1 MAVVYKIYMVFENE
15 SVEGKYIPL
24 LYSADD
30 VPGSN
35 AVLPSDSTTYT
46 FPSGSGIEEKEVYL
60 LKDVIVFGPFVNTTY
75 ASIWMN
81 DQKTE
86 HIIVNAINTRETV
99 KRQFETIKLYFKE
112 GTSIRLKLVYKK
124 HGSNCTHYIGVG
136 G

>member
-1 MAVVYKIYMVFENE
+1 MTAPVPYKIYMVFESV

-24 LYSADD
+24 LYTAPDEIN
-30 VPGSN
+30 SN

-46 FPSGSGIEEKEVYL
+46 FPSSGGIGEKEVYQ
-60 LKDVIVFGPFVNTTY
+60 LKDVVVFEITPNSTYVTSY

-99 KRQFETIKLYFKE
+99 KRQFEIIKLYFKE
-112 GTSIRLKLVYKK
+112 GTSIRLKL
-124 HGSNCTHYIGVG
+124 GA
-136 G
+136 

>member
-1 MAVVYKIYMVFENE
+1 MDVVYKIYMVFENQ

-30 VPGSN
+30 TIGSN

-46 FPSGSGIEEKEVYL
+46 FPSGSGTDEKEVYL
-60 LKDVIVFGPFVNTTY
+60 LKDVVVFGSFVNTTY
-75 ASIWMN
+75 VSIWMN

-99 KRQFETIKLYFKE
+99 KRQFETIKLFFKE
-112 GTSIRLKLVYKK
+112 GTSIRLKL
-124 HGSNCTHYIGVG
+124 GV
-136 G
+136 

>member
-1 MAVVYKIYMVFENE
+1 MSTPVPYKIYMVFESV

-24 LYSADD
+24 LYTAPDD
-30 VPGSN
+30 INAN

-46 FPSGSGIEEKEVYL
+46 FPSSGGGEKEVYL
-60 LKDVIVFGPFVNTTY
+60 LKDVVVFEITPNSTY
-75 ASIWMN
+75 VTSHACIWMN

-112 GTSIRLKLVYKK
+112 GTSIRLKL
-124 HGSNCTHYIGVG
+124 GA
-136 G
+136 